1 MASYWKGLDA
11 EAYDR
16 QYDDRQ
22 LVRRIEGYLKKQK
35 RAFIWV
41 VMAVVALS
49 LLNALPALLIGRA
62 VSGLENEQNEGLS
75 WLVVAIFG
83 VGVAIWLFNWVYRAN
98 AAQIVEGMVVAMR
111 GDAFAAVA
119 RQDLSFFDQYRSGRI
134 VSRITSDTGEFG
146 RTMILALDL
155 IQQLATALILLITL
169 FRIEWHMAMILP
181 LIAPFILL
189 IATFFRNLARTTTQQ
204 SSRVLGELNS
214 SIQEAVTGI
223 AVAKNFRQE
232 QAIYQQFLNINNQA
246 YKINLRRGAVTA
258 SVFPTLAFLLGIA
271 TGLLVYFG
279 GKATIDQLIDLGAW
293 YLFIATLD
301 RFWFPLINLSSFW
314 SELQQ
319 GLSSAERVFA
329 LIDSEASVIQTDHQ
343 PVPPLQGEIEFRG
356 VNFGYQKN
364 RPILHDFDLKI
375 EAGETVALVGHTGAG
390 KSSIIKII
398 TRFYEFQ
405 EGEILIDGHDL
416 RSFDLI
422 SYRSQLGIVSQIPFL
437 FNGTVAENIRYGC
450 PTATDAEIMA
460 VAHKIGE
467 GDWLGTLPNGLQ
479 TDVGERGSRLSMGQ
493 KQLVA
498 LTRVLV
504 SNPSIFILD
513 EATANIDPFTESQ
526 IQEAL
531 RLVMHGRSSIVI
543 AHRLSTVK
551 SADRIIVIDDGRII
565 EQGSHDQLLEQK
577 GKYAE
582 LYDTYFR
589 HQSLAYIDQQ
599 GWRNRD

>member
-75 WLVVAIFG
+75 WLVLSIFG

>member
-75 WLVVAIFG
+75 WLVLAIFG

>member
-1 MASYWKGLDA
+1 MANLLHGLNA
-11 EAYDR
+11 ENYDR
-16 QYDDRQ
+16 QYNDRQ
-22 LVRRIEGYLKKQK
+22 LFLRIGHYLSRQKKSVS
-35 RAFIWV
+35 WV
-41 VMAVVALS
+41 ILTVILLS
-49 LLNALPALLIGRA
+49 LLNAAPPFIIAWA
-62 VSGLENEQNEGLS
+62 VSGMDDGENALLP
-75 WLVVAIFG
+75 WMIAAIFG
-83 VGVAIWLFNWVYRAN
+83 VGIVIWLLNWVYRIN
-98 AAQIVEGMVVAMR
+98 AAQVVEGMIVDMR
-111 GDAFAAVA
+111 TDAFSAVV

-134 VSRITSDTGEFG
+134 VSRITTDTSEFG
-146 RTMILALDL
+146 KVMVIGVDL
-155 IQQLATALILLITL
+155 IQQVVTATIMLITL
-169 FRIEWHMAMILP
+169 FRIEWRMGMILP
-181 LIAPFILL
+181 LIAPFIL
-189 IATFFRNLARTTTQQ
+189 IMAMFFRNLARKVTQQ
-204 SSRVLGELNS
+204 SSRVAGELNS

-232 QAIYQQFLNINNQA
+232 ETIYRQFLQVNDQA
-246 YKINLRRGAVTA
+246 YQINLRRGAVIA
-258 SVFPTLAFLLGIA
+258 SVFPTLAFMLGIA
-271 TGLLVYFG
+271 TGILVYFG
-279 GKATIDQLIDLGAW
+279 GKATIDQLINLGSW

-301 RFWFPLINLSSFW
+301 RFWFPVINLSSFW

-329 LIDSEASVIQTDHQ
+329 LIDAEPTVIQTDHQ
-343 PVPPLQGEIEFRG
+343 PVPPLQGEIEFRQ
-356 VNFGYQKN
+356 VSFGYQKN
-364 RPILHDFDLKI
+364 QPILHDFDLTI
-375 EAGETVALVGHTGAG
+375 ARGETVALVGHTGAG

-405 EGEILIDGHDL
+405 GGEILIDGHHL

-422 SYRSQLGIVSQIPFL
+422 SYRSQLGIVSQLPFL
-437 FNGTVAENIRYGC
+437 FNGTVADNIRYGC
-450 PTATDAEIMA
+450 PTATDAEILS
-460 VAHKIGE
+460 VAQQIGE
-467 GDWLGTLPNGLQ
+467 GDWLATLPNGLQ

-493 KQLVA
+493 RQLVA

-531 RLVMHGRSSIVI
+531 RLVMKGRSSIII

-551 SADRIIVIDDGRII
+551 SADRIIVIDGGRII
-565 EQGSHDQLLEQK
+565 EQGSHEQLLAQK

-599 GWRNRD
+599 GWRNRG